1 MLFKNLKDYDIILA
15 SGSPRRQDLMQQLGL
30 EFEIETRPVEE
41 NYPEGMK
48 GEEVA
53 IFLSEKKADAFEKAF
68 FKDSTLLITAD
79 TVVCLDDAILG
90 KPLDRADAIDILT
103 RLSGKMHKVITGVSI
118 RTATKKVNFAA
129 NTDVYFKQL
138 RNEEI
143 IYYVDHYKPFD
154 KAGAYGIQEW
164 IGYIGVE
171 EIKGSFYNV
180 MGLPVQRLYEELL
193 KF

>member
-1 MLFKNLKDYDIILA
+1 ML
-15 SGSPRRQDLMQQLGL
+15 QLGL

-41 NYPEGMK
+41 DYPKGIK

-53 IFLSEKKADAFEKAF
+53 IFLSEKKADAFEEAF

-79 TVVCLDDAILG
+79 TVVCLDDTILG
-90 KPLDRADAIDILT
+90 KPLDKADAIDILT

-118 RTATKKVNFAA
+118 RTANKKVNFAV

-138 RNEEI
+138 RTDEI
-143 IYYVDHYKPFD
+143 TYYVDHYKPFD